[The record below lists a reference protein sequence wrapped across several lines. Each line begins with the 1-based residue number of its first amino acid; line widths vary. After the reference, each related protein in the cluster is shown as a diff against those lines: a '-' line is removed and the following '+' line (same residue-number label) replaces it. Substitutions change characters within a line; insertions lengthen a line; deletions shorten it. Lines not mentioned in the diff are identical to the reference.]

1 MYLQYFSISVAAAV
15 VHFASI
21 AGMGAV
27 GSSFIC
33 DVARTKAK
41 WLLVSGICAVFVWHA
56 ADFVKNFRF
65 G

>member
-1 MYLQYFSISVAAAV
+1 MYLQYFSISVDAAV
-15 VHFASI
+15 VRFASI

-33 DVARTKAK
+33 DVACTIAK
-41 WLLVSGICAVFVWHA
+41 WLLVSGICAVFVWHSS
-56 ADFVKNFRF
+56 DSVKNFRF

>member
-1 MYLQYFSISVAAAV
+1 MAVAV
-15 VHFASI
+15 VHLASV

-27 GSSFIC
+27 GSSSVC

-41 WLLVSGICAVFVWHA
+41 WLLVSGICAVFVWHSS
-56 ADFVKNFRF
+56 DSVKNFCS